1 MCFTFGVRVPL
12 VIAEVRRGMTARRA
26 LRELFCRFCGR
37 ELFSSRPVAG
47 VYCSDSCANRDWARL
62 GAALCLS
69 VY

>member
-1 MCFTFGVRVPL
+1 MFHIGVRVPL
-12 VIAEVRRGMTARRA
+12 VIAEVRRAMKARRA

-47 VYCSDSCANRDWARL
+47 VYCSDGCANRDWARL
-62 GAALCLS
+62 GAALCLG